1 MAMVNLQTTTNTPA
15 QRCNR
20 AAHNL
25 REKTHEDRQHRRR
38 RPARPISAAAFAAVD
53 VNKANQAELEALKGI
68 GPSMSGRILEAR
80 KTGSFKDWS
89 DLQTRVKGV
98 GAAKS
103 VKLSAEGLTVNGAEF
118 KSSDSAVRTAK
129 VPKAAKT
136 SKADSAKK

>member
-1 MAMVNLQTTTNTPA
+1 MKIVNTVVAGLLA
-15 QRCNR
+15 
-20 AAHNL
+20 L
-25 REKTHEDRQHRRR
+25 
-38 RPARPISAAAFAAVD
+38 ISAAAFAAVD

-103 VKLSAEGLTVNGAEF
+103 AKLSAEGLTVSGTEF
-118 KSSDSAVRTAK
+118 KSSAGGVRTAQ
-129 VPKAAKT
+129 VPKASKPA
-136 SKADSAKK
+136 KADTAKK

>member
-1 MAMVNLQTTTNTPA
+1 MKIVNTVVAGLLA
-15 QRCNR
+15 
-20 AAHNL
+20 L
-25 REKTHEDRQHRRR
+25 
-38 RPARPISAAAFAAVD
+38 ISAAALAAVD

>member
-1 MAMVNLQTTTNTPA
+1 MKIVHTIVASLLT
-15 QRCNR
+15 
-20 AAHNL
+20 L
-25 REKTHEDRQHRRR
+25 
-38 RPARPISAAAFAAVD
+38 ISAVAFAAVD
-53 VNKANQAELEALKGI
+53 VNKANQAELEAVKGI

-118 KSSDSAVRTAK
+118 KSSDSTVRAAK
-129 VPKAAKT
+129 VPKAAAKP
-136 SKADSAKK
+136 SKADGAKK